1 MKLYS
6 FSYYCIT
13 ASLIST
19 LPNEEGH
26 KTLLSRMTFFSRGR
40 SRNISKR
47 RPLILS
53 LTKSLQIRIQ
63 FSKAKSDGIGLRL
76 LLSKHPIVTD
86 GEIKFDGATIHRC
99 QLEPRIIKMGGNL
112 CKVLIYIEFK
122 SAQRQLGNPTSVDVY
137 WWNMIQRLI
146 CYANQWSFKI
156 PS

>member
-1 MKLYS
+1 MRCARKDKGRVFDEALH
-6 FSYYCIT
+6 FWILMHHC
-13 ASLIST
+13 LIDFN
-19 LPNEEGH
+19 LAKEGH
-26 KTLLSRMTFFSRGR
+26 KTFFLGMTFFSRGR
-40 SRNISKR
+40 NKNISKR

-53 LTKSLQIRIQ
+53 LTKSLQIGIQ

-122 SAQRQLGNPTSVDVY
+122 SA
-137 WWNMIQRLI
+137 
-146 CYANQWSFKI
+146 
-156 PS
+156 